1 MFKKIISSVLMVVM
15 VISSTLV
22 FSSCQTESKN
32 PERPDDIPGLGS
44 SESDL
49 YNEEY
54 RLVSENDKF
63 AFYFNDYTTD
73 IKVVNKKTGYTW
85 NTEIDNGGEIV
96 RGNVFKLRYTD
107 NTGADLERYSSESI
121 EDGMFVIGDIDNGV
135 MVRYGAGFANFV
147 INFPIALSESR
158 LQELGERMGDPFIL
172 MEYYE
177 LKDFTTEESL
187 KNYKE
192 EEIESY
198 KNSYGLA
205 FEEPWYYMPSDN
217 YKNYKQVME
226 LNDLFSYIDYT
237 AEELAADNEG
247 VNVPSNDS
255 IEEFA
260 FSVYYT
266 LTETGLNVRIPEQE
280 IYCNEDY
287 PLQSISVLP
296 GLMDF
301 NNKTDGYFLL
311 PDGSGSIMNF
321 NNDKGNIRYSSVYVQ
336 MYGVDNSRVI
346 EEKTSYYNNAIFP
359 VFGTTVKTKKGNEG
373 IFGIIKSGDTFAG
386 ISADNYNEEN
396 SKTNNLT
403 LEFRVNERVSMDS
416 FSYSGSD
423 SESKYQKYQFQ
434 RYLGDISV
442 DFNLLDGDD
451 ATYSG
456 MAKFYS
462 DYLFGADTA
471 TTEAQDYY
479 STVEVIGTIN
489 ATKKFFGI
497 DYNSKQVLTDFNQ
510 VSKIASELKNN
521 GFNNLNIKLSGWCNG
536 GYEHGWLDGIDIDSN
551 IGGEDGFTEL
561 YKSLEEKGIGL
572 YPDIDFQNVYTSEST
587 PSSKYRAATLNGG
600 DSIISEYSP
609 IDFEKDDTLAKYVLN
624 MNGILKNFN
633 GFMSDYKDYG
643 IKNIS
648 YRYLGTEISSNFKDD
663 ETFMERQ
670 ETLNNLVSLVSGAKD
685 DGYSIMGNGGQAPYL
700 QYLDVVNELPIESS
714 DFDKSDY
721 SVPFTAMVLSGHLDY
736 TYQPINL
743 SNNNQKDLLK
753 LIEAGSGA
761 YFKIFSEKYEGLANS
776 SYSSLY
782 SAVYSDIKD
791 QMIEQYSYVAEA
803 LDGVYGTAIKSH
815 EQITDGVFKT
825 TYENGTSI
833 YVNYNN
839 KDYKGN
845 GILVPA
851 QGYHK
856 ENVKGGE

>member
-1 MFKKIISSVLMVVM
+1 MFKKIISSVLMAVM
-15 VISSTLV
+15 VISSAFV

-32 PERPDDIPGLGS
+32 PERPNDIPGIGS

-49 YNEEY
+49 ESSEY

-73 IKVVNKKTGYTW
+73 VKVVNKKTGYSW
-85 NTEIDNGGEIV
+85 NTETNNGSETQ

-107 NTGADLERYSSESI
+107 NTGADLEKYSRESI
-121 EDGMFVIGDIDNGV
+121 EDGMFVSGDIENGV
-135 MVRYGAGFANFV
+135 MVRYGAGYANYV
-147 INFPIALSESR
+147 INFPIALSEAR
-158 LQELGERMGDPFIL
+158 LQELGERMGDPFVL

-177 LKDFTTEESL
+177 LKDFTTPESL
-187 KNYKE
+187 KNYKD

-198 KNSYGLA
+198 KNSYAHA
-205 FEEPWYYMPSDN
+205 FKEPWYYMPADN
-217 YKNYKQVME
+217 YKNYRQVME
-226 LNDLFSYIDYT
+226 LNDMFASIEYSAD
-237 AEELAADNEG
+237 ELAADNEG
-247 VNVPSNDS
+247 VNVPSSDS

-266 LTETGLNVRIPEQE
+266 LTDTGLNVRIPEKE

-321 NNDKGNIRYSSVYVQ
+321 NNNKGNIRYSSVYVQ

-346 EEKTSYYNNAIFP
+346 EEKTSYYNDAVFP
-359 VFGTTVKTKKGNEG
+359 VFGTSIKGPKGNEG
-373 IFGIIKSGDTFAG
+373 LFGIIKSGDTFAG

-396 SKTNNLT
+396 SKSNNLT

-423 SESKYQKYQFQ
+423 SESKYLKHQFQ

-456 MAKFYS
+456 MARFYS
-462 DYLFGADTA
+462 DYLFGENTA
-471 TTEAQDYY
+471 NTVAKDYY

-489 ATKKFFGI
+489 ATEKFLGI
-497 DYNSKQVLTDFNQ
+497 EYNSKQVLTDFNK
-510 VSKIASELKNN
+510 VSKIASELQNS
-521 GFNNLNIKLSGWCNG
+521 GFKNLNIKLSGWCNG
-536 GYEHGWLDGIDIDSN
+536 GYEHGMLDSIDIDSD
-551 IGGEDGFTEL
+551 IGGEDGLTEL
-561 YKSLEEKGIGL
+561 NKSLSEKGIGL
-572 YPDIDFQNVYTSEST
+572 YPDIDFQNVYESEET
-587 PSSKYRAATLNGG
+587 PSSKYRAALLNGG
-600 DSIISEYSP
+600 DSLISEFSP
-609 IDFEKDDTLAKYVLN
+609 IDFERNNVLSKYVLN

-633 GFMSDYKDYG
+633 GFMSDYKEYG
-643 IKNIS
+643 IKKIS
-648 YRYLGTEISSNFKDD
+648 YRSIGKEISSNFKDD

-670 ETLNNLVSLVSGAKD
+670 ETLENLVNIVKASKD
-685 DGYSIMGNGGQAPYL
+685 EGYSIMGNGGQAPYL
-700 QYLDVVNELPIESS
+700 QYLDVVNELPMESS
-714 DFDKSDY
+714 NFDKSDY

-743 SNNNQKDLLK
+743 SNNNQKDILK
-753 LIEAGSGA
+753 LIESGSGA
-761 YFKIFSEKYEGLANS
+761 YFKIFGERYDNIANT

-791 QMIEQYSYVAEA
+791 QMIQQYTYIAEA
-803 LDGVYGTAIKSH
+803 LEGLYGTPIKNH
-815 EQITDGVFKT
+815 EQVAEGVFKT

-833 YVNYNN
+833 YVNYNK
-839 KDYKGN
+839 KDYKGK

-856 ENVKGGE
+856 EYVKEGE